1 MSVPIEPIDETRLI
15 LRPTLAKKVVF
26 FAGSALFVF
35 VGVWMIRDGKPLG
48 WLPTIFFGLCSIVFL
63 IQLHPRASLLIL
75 TSEGFEV
82 RALFLSYNYLWKDV
96 SDFFVKRIA
105 LNSIDGD
112 FFVKRIALN
121 RVVFNFVD
129 DYEPQPHMRKLD
141 STVPGAEAALP
152 DTYGKKPEELLSILN
167 AWKDRAKRST

>member
-35 VGVWMIRDGKPLG
+35 VGVWAIQVGKPL
-48 WLPTIFFGLCSIVFL
+48 WLPTIFSGLCAIVFL
-63 IQLHPRASLLIL
+63 IQLHPRASSLIL

-82 RALFLSYNYLWKDV
+82 RALFRSNNYLWKDV
-96 SDFFVKRIA
+96 SNFFVKRIA
-105 LNSIDGD
+105 LNSMV
-112 FFVKRIALN
+112 F
-121 RVVFNFVD
+121 FNFVD
-129 DYEPQPHMRKLD
+129 DYEPQSHMRKL
-141 STVPGAEAALP
+141 SSAVAGAERALP

>member
-35 VGVWMIRDGKPLG
+35 VGVWMIRDGIPGL
-48 WLPTIFFGLCSIVFL
+48 WFPTIFSGLCAIVFL
-63 IQLHPRASLLIL
+63 IQLHPRASSLIL

-82 RALFLSYNYLWKDV
+82 RALFRSSNYLWKDV

-105 LNSIDGD
+105 P
-112 FFVKRIALN
+112 N
-121 RVVFNFVD
+121 RMVAFNFVD
-129 DYEPQPHMRKLD
+129 DYEPQPHMRKL
-141 STVPGAEAALP
+141 SSAVAGAEMALP

>member
-15 LRPTLAKKVVF
+15 LRSTLAKKVVF

-35 VGVWMIRDGKPLG
+35 VGVLLIRDGRPFG
-48 WLPTIFFGLCSIVFL
+48 WLPTICFGLSAIVFL

-105 LNSIDGD
+105 HRSM
-112 FFVKRIALN
+112 
-121 RVVFNFVD
+121 VVFNFVD